1 MEIQN
6 LVRAVIS
13 NNNIESNDML
23 SRLKVGDSLKAKV
36 ISIASD
42 VIMLQVN
49 DRLTLSAKDLS
60 AIHYREGDLV
70 DFTVTDIEE
79 GKIFIKSNIS
89 KLALLESKLSEM
101 GVKLNESNKD
111 LIELLIKNQIPIT
124 KENITAIQSTRDYY
138 EKMAEIIKENNV
150 TINSDTINNN
160 IKDSLKNLI
169 QIRDYSPS
177 NNDNR
182 AVQKNSNQINPF
194 NISVEGNNNVLMTK
208 ASESNNISNREI
220 PFAQDFLNNENKAS
234 LEKLVFMLKNN
245 LDFSPKDI
253 ILVDNLLAGK
263 KTLTNQ
269 IEGLIKLVDEE
280 LVENKGN
287 NSIKDTDYQAKEIFG
302 KDIKKTLVTLLN
314 KFQMLDFKEDG
325 RLSQAF
331 KELYEGLEEIKASIA
346 NSESNSLIGKTIE
359 EIKASLD
366 FVNRL
371 NENMAFIQIPL
382 NMNGAVKNLD
392 IFIRKENK
400 SRKKI
405 DSSNAKLFISLNTNN
420 LDLVQVLIELKEKEI
435 NLNFKVSNEKIKGI
449 IKNNEEL
456 LSSKLEEQGFSNIIF
471 KYNISTEKQ
480 DITDSELFE
489 GNKKLNTLDLRV

>member
-23 SRLKVGDSLKAKV
+23 SKLKVGDSLKAKV

-49 DRLTLSAKDLS
+49 DRLTISAKDLS

-287 NSIKDTDYQAKEIFG
+287 NSIKDTDYQAKDIFS

-366 FVNRL
+366 FINRL

-456 LSSKLEEQGFSNIIF
+456 LSSKLEEQGFSNVMF